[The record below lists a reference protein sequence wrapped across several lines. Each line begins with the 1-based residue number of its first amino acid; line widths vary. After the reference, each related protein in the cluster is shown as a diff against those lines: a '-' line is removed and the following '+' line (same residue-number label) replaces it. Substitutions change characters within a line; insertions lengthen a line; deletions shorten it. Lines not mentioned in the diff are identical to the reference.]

1 MSKEIHPTQ
10 QAYADGVKYG
20 KELCALPW
28 RKPEERPERVMS
40 DILAIS
46 KSSRGELSFEIAYA
60 AVNLNKEYW
69 GAVVCWCYADELPL
83 PEWVQK

>member
-28 RKPEERPERVMS
+28 RKPEERPEVDRSIVIYM
-40 DILAIS
+40 
-46 KSSRGELSFEIAYA
+46 KFSFRWGY
-60 AVNLNKEYW
+60 LNGLGDFRMFGGTEFEWSQVDAWLYSE
-69 GAVVCWCYADELPL
+69 DLPL
-83 PEWVQK
+83 PEWVK